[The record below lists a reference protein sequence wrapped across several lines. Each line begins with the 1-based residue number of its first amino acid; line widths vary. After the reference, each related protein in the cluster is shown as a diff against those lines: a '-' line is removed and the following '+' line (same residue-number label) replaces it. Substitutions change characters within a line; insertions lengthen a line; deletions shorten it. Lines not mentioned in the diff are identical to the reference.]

1 MSFLLQIR
9 GETGHFIP
17 QRRKP
22 MDDKIIATFCLCDD
36 LLKAMH
42 HQENCQ
48 CQMNDA
54 EVMTT
59 AFIASLFFRGN
70 HESARAMLKQH
81 GYIPH
86 MVSKSRFNRRLHRI
100 KEIFIILF
108 NLLGKTWKTLNIDAI
123 YVIDSIPIAV
133 CDNIRIRRS
142 KIYSDEDF
150 RGYQASK
157 KRYFYGLKIHLM
169 VTQDGQPVECFLTPG
184 SFGDVDALKYYAYEL
199 PDGSIIYADKAYNDY
214 EIEDL
219 LKEVDHIQLIPM
231 RKKNSKRALPP
242 SVTFV
247 QSYYRKRVETA
258 GSRIAQLLPKSI
270 HAVTTQGFELKV
282 ALFVIASSLNGYLN
296 L

>member
-1 MSFLLQIR
+1 
-9 GETGHFIP
+9 
-17 QRRKP
+17 
-22 MDDKIIATFCLCDD
+22 MDDKIIAIFCLCDD

-42 HQENCQ
+42 HQEDRQ

-54 EVMTT
+54 EIMTT
-59 AFIASLFFRGN
+59 AFIAALFFRGN
-70 HESARAMLKQH
+70 HESARTMLKQH

-86 MVSKSRFNRRLHRI
+86 MVSKSRFSRRLHRI
-100 KEIFIILF
+100 KGIFIIFF
-108 NLLGKTWKTLNIDAI
+108 NLLAQTWTTLNTDAI

-133 CDNIRIRRS
+133 CDNMRIRRS
-142 KIYSDEDF
+142 KIYSHEDF

-157 KRYFYGLKIHLM
+157 KRYFYGLKIQLM

-184 SFGDVDALKYYAYEL
+184 GFGDVDALKSYAYEL
-199 PDGSIIYADKAYNDY
+199 PDGSMIYADKAYNDY

-219 LKEVDHIQLIPM
+219 LKEVDHIQLLPM

-242 SVTFV
+242 YVSFV
-247 QSYYRKRVETA
+247 QSYHRKRVETA
-258 GSRIAQLLPKSI
+258 GSLITQLLPKSI
-270 HAVTTQGFELKV
+270 HAVTSQGFELKV

>member
-1 MSFLLQIR
+1 
-9 GETGHFIP
+9 
-17 QRRKP
+17 
-22 MDDKIIATFCLCDD
+22 MDDKIIAIFCLCDD

-42 HQENCQ
+42 HQEDRQ

-54 EVMTT
+54 EIMTT
-59 AFIASLFFRGN
+59 AFIAALFFRGN
-70 HESARAMLKQH
+70 HESARTMLKQH

-86 MVSKSRFNRRLHRI
+86 MVSKSRFSRRLHRI
-100 KEIFIILF
+100 KGIFIIFF
-108 NLLGKTWKTLNIDAI
+108 NLLAQTWKTLNTDAI

-133 CDNIRIRRS
+133 CDNMRIRRS
-142 KIYSDEDF
+142 KIYSHEDF

-184 SFGDVDALKYYAYEL
+184 GFGDVDALKYYAYEL
-199 PDGSIIYADKAYNDY
+199 PDGSMIYADKAYNDY

-219 LKEVDHIQLIPM
+219 LKEVDHIQLLPM

-242 SVTFV
+242 SVSFV
-247 QSYYRKRVETA
+247 QSYHRKRVETA
-258 GSRIAQLLPKSI
+258 GSLIAQLLPKSI
-270 HAVTTQGFELKV
+270 HAVTSQGFELKV

>member
-1 MSFLLQIR
+1 
-9 GETGHFIP
+9 
-17 QRRKP
+17 

-42 HQENCQ
+42 HQENRQ

-54 EVMTT
+54 EIMTT

-100 KEIFIILF
+100 KDIFIVLF
-108 NLLGKTWKTLNIDAI
+108 NLLGNIWKTLNTQAI

-184 SFGDVDALKYYAYEL
+184 GFGDVDALKYYAYAL

-219 LKEVDHIQLIPM
+219 LKEVEHIHLLPM
-231 RKKNSKRALPP
+231 RKKNSKRALSP
-242 SVTFV
+242 SLAFV
-247 QSYYRKRVETA
+247 QSYHRKRVETA
-258 GSRIAQLLPKSI
+258 GSLIEQLLPKSL
-270 HAVTTQGFELKV
+270 HAVTSQGFELKV
-282 ALFVIASSLNGYLN
+282 ALFVITSSLNCYLN

>member
-1 MSFLLQIR
+1 
-9 GETGHFIP
+9 
-17 QRRKP
+17 

-42 HQENCQ
+42 HQEDRQ

-54 EVMTT
+54 EIMTT
-59 AFIASLFFRGN
+59 ALIASLFFRGN

-81 GYIPH
+81 GDIPY
-86 MVSKSRFNRRLHRI
+86 MLSKSRFSRRLHRI
-100 KEIFIILF
+100 KDLFIVF
-108 NLLGKTWKTLNIDAI
+108 FDLLSHTWKMLNTDAI

-142 KIYSDEDF
+142 KIYSHEDF

-184 SFGDVDALKYYAYEL
+184 GFGDVDALKYYAYEL

-219 LKEVDHIQLIPM
+219 LKEVDHIQLLPI
-231 RKKNSKRALPP
+231 RKKNSKRPVSP
-242 SVTFV
+242 SLAFV
-247 QSYYRKRVETA
+247 QSYHRKRVETA
-258 GSRIAQLLPKSI
+258 GSLIAQLLPKSI
-270 HAVTTQGFELKV
+270 HAVTSQGFELKV
-282 ALFVIASSLNGYLN
+282 ALFVIASSLNCYLN

>member
-1 MSFLLQIR
+1 
-9 GETGHFIP
+9 
-17 QRRKP
+17 
-22 MDDKIIATFCLCDD
+22 MDDKLIATFCLCDD
-36 LLKAMH
+36 LLKTIH
-42 HQENCQ
+42 HQEDCQ

-54 EVMTT
+54 EIMTT
-59 AFIASLFFRGN
+59 ALIASLFFRGN

-100 KEIFIILF
+100 KEICIVFFHLCAQ
-108 NLLGKTWKTLNIDAI
+108 TWKMLNTEAI
-123 YVIDSIPIAV
+123 YVIDSIPVAV

-169 VTQDGQPVECFLTPG
+169 VTQDGQPVECFLTYG
-184 SFGDVDALKYYAYEL
+184 GFGDVDALKYYAYEL

-219 LKEVDHIQLIPM
+219 LQDVDHIQLLPM
-231 RKKNSKRALPP
+231 RKKNSKRAVSP
-242 SVTFV
+242 SISFV

-258 GSRIAQLLPKSI
+258 GSLIEQLLPKSI
-270 HAVTTQGFELKV
+270 HAVTSQGFELKV
-282 ALFVIASSLNGYLN
+282 ALFVLASSLNCYLN

>member
-1 MSFLLQIR
+1 
-9 GETGHFIP
+9 
-17 QRRKP
+17 

-36 LLKAMH
+36 LLKAMR
-42 HQENCQ
+42 HQEDRQ

-54 EVMTT
+54 EIMTT
-59 AFIASLFFRGN
+59 AFVASLFFRGH
-70 HESARAMLKQH
+70 HESARAMLQQH

-86 MVSKSRFNRRLHRI
+86 MLSKSRFSRRLHRI
-100 KEIFIILF
+100 KDLFIILF
-108 NLLGKTWKTLNIDAI
+108 DFLGNIWKTLNTDAI

-142 KIYSDEDF
+142 KIYSDENF

-157 KRYFYGLKIHLM
+157 KRYFYGLKVHLM

-184 SFGDVDALKYYAYEL
+184 GFGDVDALKYYAYEL
-199 PDGSIIYADKAYNDY
+199 PDGSILYADKAYNDY

-219 LKEVDHIQLIPM
+219 LKDVEHIQLIPM

-242 SVTFV
+242 YISFV
-247 QSYYRKRVETA
+247 QSYHRKRVETA
-258 GSRIAQLLPKSI
+258 GSLIEQLLPKSI
-270 HAVTTQGFELKV
+270 HAVTSQGFELKV
-282 ALFVIASSLNGYLN
+282 ALFVIASSLNCYLN